1 MQSDTQTA
9 PVSSKRLWAGRII
22 SAVPVLFLIFDG
34 VGKLINPAPVVASF
48 VQLGYPD
55 SLAPGI
61 GILELA
67 CAAIYAIPRT
77 SVLGAILLTGF
88 LGGAIAAHL
97 RVGDPVF
104 THLFFPIYVGVL
116 VWGGIF
122 LREDRLYALVPL
134 RN

>member
-9 PVSSKRLWAGRII
+9 PVSNERLWAGRII

-34 VGKLINPAPVVASF
+34 VGKLINPAPVVAAF

-55 SLAPGI
+55 RLAPGI

-67 CAAIYAIPRT
+67 CAAVYAIPRT

-104 THLFFPIYVGVL
+104 THLFFPIYVGAL
-116 VWGGIF
+116 VWAGIF